1 METIARMTSI
11 DDRYVD
17 KLVRRATRGDAD
29 AFGAIYD
36 LYADRIFSFVRA
48 RLKDSYDAEDVT
60 ATVFMKAFEAI
71 GSYDRRG
78 LPFGAWL
85 FRIARNATIDHV
97 RRGARVPEPF
107 EDLEDKLPPDTVMV
121 EEQVVAGVD
130 GEVIRACVE
139 RLTEDQAAVIACRFY
154 FDLDVRQTAKTL
166 DRTEGAVKAL
176 QHRAMGNLAK
186 MLKEVS
192 DESE

>member
-1 METIARMTSI
+1 MTAI

-17 KLVRRATRGDAD
+17 KLVRRATRGDAE
-29 AFGAIYD
+29 AFGSIYD
-36 LYADRIFSFVRA
+36 AYVDRIFAFVRA

-60 ATVFMKAFEAI
+60 ATVFTKAFEAI

-97 RRGARVPEPF
+97 RRSARVPEPF
-107 EDLEDKLPPDTVMV
+107 EDVEDKLPPDTAMI
-121 EEQVVAGVD
+121 EEQVIARVD
-130 GEVIRACVE
+130 GAVIRECVA

-176 QHRAMGNLAK
+176 QHRAMTNLAK
-186 MLKEVS
+186 MLKEVP
-192 DESE
+192 DESR